1 MDWDDFR
8 YLYAVYRAGSLGA
21 AARALKVDPS
31 TIGRRLSALEE
42 SLGAQLVLRAPDG
55 VKLTDEGVSAAMAA
69 EKMHGLVDD
78 LVRGIGGSSSQ
89 PRGAVRVSISEG
101 FASVLY
107 TGIAKLRERHAEIC
121 VELVMSNEPVD
132 LANGAADVA
141 VRLFRETKGNL
152 VARKVAEMGWAIYAA
167 ESYLERRGVPEDPLS
182 LAGREV
188 VGYADAGA
196 RSSGAKWIEAHG
208 TGATIVF
215 RGTTGSAVLQAVKAG
230 MGVSVMPCFL
240 AEATPS
246 LRRLSPT
253 NVATSEV
260 FLVYTEDAR
269 NVERIRIVVEALAAI
284 FASQKAF
291 LAGQRDASAHQP

>member
-8 YLYAVYRAGSLGA
+8 YLHAVYRAGSLGA

-55 VKLTDEGVSAAMAA
+55 VKLTDEGVTAAMTA
-69 EKMHGLVDD
+69 EKVQGLVDD

-89 PRGAVRVSISEG
+89 PRGAVRVSITEG
-101 FASVLY
+101 FASILY
-107 TGIAKLRERHAEIC
+107 AGIAALRERHHEIC
-121 VELVMSNEPVD
+121 VELVLSSTPVD
-132 LANGAADVA
+132 LASGAADVA

-188 VGYADAGA
+188 VGYADPAA
-196 RSSGAKWIEAHG
+196 RSSGAKWLEAHG

-215 RGTTGSAVLQAVKAG
+215 RGTTGGAVLQAVKAG
-230 MGVSVMPCFL
+230 MGISVLPRYL
-240 AEATPS
+240 VEGTPS
-246 LRRLSPT
+246 LRRLSPGT
-253 NVATSEV
+253 VTTSEV
-260 FLVYTEDAR
+260 FLVFTEDAR

-284 FASQKAF
+284 FAGQKAT
-291 LAGQRDASAHQP
+291 LAGQEAPASP